1 MRTVDTRNH
10 VVRKVEVATGVV
22 SLVAGSASASGG
34 YRSTYYISE
43 GIVTLDGDACA
54 FLSLDHSS

>member
-1 MRTVDTRNH
+1 M
-10 VVRKVEVATGVV
+10 VRKVEVATGVV

>member
-34 YRSTYYISE
+34 YRSTYYISRA
-43 GIVTLDGDACA
+43 L
-54 FLSLDHSS
+54 